1 MRILIVED
9 EVKLADA
16 LAQIF
21 MKNKI
26 TADVCYDGVSGLDN
40 AISGIYDV
48 IVLDIMLPKMNGIDV
63 LKAIRKN
70 SMSVPVLLLTAM
82 DELSDKV
89 KGFDSGADDYLTK
102 PFYTEELLA
111 RVKALGRRNSS
122 EPAFENELHF
132 GELKLDLQSY
142 ELFCGQNSVKLGLK
156 EFSIMELLMK
166 NGGHVISKENILLKV
181 WGYESDA
188 EYNNVE
194 VYISFLRKKLSYIK
208 SDVSVKT
215 IRGVGYCLEGAK

>member
-21 MKNKI
+21 LKNKI
-26 TADVCYDGVSGLDN
+26 TADVCYDGITGLDN
-40 AISGIYDV
+40 ALSGIYDV
-48 IVLDIMLPKMNGIDV
+48 IVLDIMLPKMNGIEV
-63 LKAIRKN
+63 LKAVRRN
-70 SMSVPVLLLTAM
+70 NNSVPVLLLTAM

-89 KGFDSGADDYLTK
+89 NGFDCGADDYLTK

-111 RVKALGRRNSS
+111 RVKVLGRRNSPES
-122 EPAFENELHF
+122 SFENEMRF
-132 GELKLDLQSY
+132 GELRLNLQSY
-142 ELFCGQNSVKLGLK
+142 ELFCGKSSVKLGLK

-166 NGGHVISKENILLKV
+166 NGSYVLSKETILLKV

-194 VYISFLRKKLSYIK
+194 VYISFLRKKLAYIK
-208 SDVSVKT
+208 SAVLIKT
-215 IRGVGYCLEGAK
+215 VRGVGYCLEESK